1 MSNKSQHSRPRAE
14 PPPVRNHHGRG
25 ICAFVSL
32 LLGSPLVL
40 LASAVSAG
48 NAELWYVYRDA
59 GSPEN
64 HGSWTNVA
72 PAAGS
77 EMLRI
82 DLADRTAPGSPGTV
96 IRIDIDFATGGWC
109 GIALASNPGYW
120 GDRPGDGFDL
130 RHARALSFR
139 ARGAFGGER
148 IRVKA
153 AVAGDQPFGDSAP
166 LPIDSGWLR
175 LSADWREYRIDAD
188 GRDLSRVVTPFMLI
202 ANRKQNA
209 SEGMTIFL
217 DDIRYEMAP

>member
-1 MSNKSQHSRPRAE
+1 M
-14 PPPVRNHHGRG
+14 V
-25 ICAFVSL
+25 
-32 LLGSPLVL
+32 
-40 LASAVSAG
+40 
-48 NAELWYVYRDA
+48 
-59 GSPEN
+59 
-64 HGSWTNVA
+64 
-72 PAAGS
+72 PAAGRD
-77 EMLRI
+77 MLRI
-82 DLADRTAPGSPGTV
+82 DLAHRTAPGSASTA
-96 IRIDIDFATGGWC
+96 IRIDIDFAAGGWC
-109 GIALASNPGYW
+109 GIAAASNPGYW

-175 LSADWREYRIDAD
+175 LSADWREYLIDAD